1 MSGRCWICLSLRL
14 SLTEVPADPRLR
26 ELIRWT
32 PHGVL
37 AMDIHRTGTDALARR
52 AASSGENATF
62 AILRRDGGALSV
74 PALKELSF
82 EVFPRGARVGAPGED
97 QMIAGIPNRDQ
108 GRWSTLLGVLGIAV
122 LTVTAGLSGM
132 AEFLRHGRA
141 LAPLSVLTG
150 GLRVFRTSAAWSV
163 LAPLALA
170 GIAGSVIAAGLAAPV
185 TADGTS

>member
-1 MSGRCWICLSLRL
+1 M
-14 SLTEVPADPRLR
+14 
-26 ELIRWT
+26 
-32 PHGVL
+32 
-37 AMDIHRTGTDALARR
+37 
-52 AASSGENATF
+52 
-62 AILRRDGGALSV
+62 
-74 PALKELSF
+74 
-82 EVFPRGARVGAPGED
+82 FPRGARVGAPGED